1 MTGKVGLTTADT
13 RILPMIYHALV
24 KAVLLGAIGTT
35 QS

>member
-1 MTGKVGLTTADT
+1 MRGNMGLMTGDIH
-13 RILPMIYHALV
+13 ILPMIYHAFV